1 MINIKFFLP
10 KNGTSQLSAK
20 ASPPDLLQK
29 THFVDAINLKKKKSG
44 ILFIIY
50 WYFEDEGDFK

>member
-29 THFVDAINLKKKKSG
+29 THFVDATLKKKKSG